1 MGALLLSAAVAG
13 AAAESGGVW
22 AAAPWRAAKTKAAAR
37 KAGAADLPS
46 FSKAFISDAGL
57 VAKMPFYR
65 RLATGKSE
73 RVK

>member
-1 MGALLLSAAVAG
+1 
-13 AAAESGGVW
+13 
-22 AAAPWRAAKTKAAAR
+22 
-37 KAGAADLPS
+37 LPS